1 MNAKIKRIYFLLSFL
16 LISSCVYKQERNAAI
31 TVLSEMA
38 YEDVHVYEMIKE
50 PSFNGQGVTTSR
62 RGLAKNIVIFSVF
75 LNASK
80 FDLDALPVQ
89 GKVALCYLSGN
100 YSDIF
105 SEIST
110 DWEVNPISKEYFGE
124 VKKFLDENNDKI
136 MSYTAFAK
144 YAKDKTDCYLKKTR
158 E

>member
-1 MNAKIKRIYFLLSFL
+1 M
-16 LISSCVYKQERNAAI
+16 YKQERDAAI

-38 YEDVHVYEMIKE
+38 YEDVHVYDLIKE
-50 PSFNGQGVTTSR
+50 TSFNGRGVTYSR
-62 RGLAKNIVIFSVF
+62 RGLAKNIVIFAVF
-75 LNASK
+75 LNASRL
-80 FDLDALPVQ
+80 DLEDLPVQ

-110 DWEVNPISKEYFGE
+110 DWEGNPVSREYFGE
-124 VKKFLDENNDKI
+124 LKKFLDENNDKI

-144 YAKDKTDCYLKKTR
+144 YAEDKTECHLKKTP

>member
-1 MNAKIKRIYFLLSFL
+1 MDARIKRIFFLLSFL
-16 LISSCVYKQERNAAI
+16 FLSSCLYKQERDAAI

-38 YEDVHVYEMIKE
+38 YEDVHVYDLINES
-50 PSFNGQGVTTSR
+50 SFNSDGVTTSR
-62 RGLAKNIVIFSVF
+62 RGLAKNIVIFAVF
-75 LNASK
+75 LKASRL
-80 FDLDALPVQ
+80 DLEDLPVQ

-110 DWEVNPISKEYFGE
+110 DWEGNPVSREYFGE
-124 VKKFLDENNDKI
+124 VKKFLDENSDKI

-144 YAKDKTDCYLKKTR
+144 YAEDKTDCYLKKTQ

>member
-1 MNAKIKRIYFLLSFL
+1 MDAKIKITCLLLSFL
-16 LISSCVYKQERNAAI
+16 LLSSCVYKQERDAAI
-31 TVLSEMA
+31 AVLSEMA
-38 YEDVHVYEMIKE
+38 YEDVHVYDMIKE
-50 PSFNGQGVTTSR
+50 SSFNGQGVTAPR
-62 RGLAKNIVIFSVF
+62 RGLAKNIVIFAVF

-110 DWEVNPISKEYFGE
+110 DWEANPISKEYFGE
-124 VKKFLDENNDKI
+124 VKKFLEENNDKI

-144 YAKDKTDCYLKKTR
+144 YAKDKTKCYLQER
-158 E
+158 